1 MTNIN
6 WAFIYYVPGIATGL
20 IYKLHFI
27 YIYKLY
33 IYKLYILYI
42 YKLLYIYKFKYVSAT
57 GFYIIYIYIHI

>member
-27 YIYKLY
+27 YIY
-33 IYKLYILYI
+33 IN
-42 YKLLYIYKFKYVSAT
+42 
-57 GFYIIYIYIHI
+57 YIYINYIYCIYINYYIYINSNM